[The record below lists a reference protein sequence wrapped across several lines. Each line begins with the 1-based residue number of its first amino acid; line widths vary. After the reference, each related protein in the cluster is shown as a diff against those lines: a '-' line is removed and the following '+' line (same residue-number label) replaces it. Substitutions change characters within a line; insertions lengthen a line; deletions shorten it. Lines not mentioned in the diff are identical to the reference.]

1 MFRIFSE
8 KKTVIDFCLTRTLI
22 NNPANNFPTLQLAW
36 ASRDNCEQR
45 AGRTGRV
52 MTGYCFRLVSRH
64 FYYNELRQSA
74 HAELLTSPLE
84 NIILKTKQLNLGS
97 PEEVLALALDK
108 PYLDDIHSS
117 VLRLKEMGA
126 LLTTVRGKTKPRDG
140 DITFIGEIMNRL
152 PIDVQ
157 LSKLIALG
165 YCFGVL
171 EECIVIGMNITYLYI
186 SNQFLFQ
193 INLFFLACA
202 LNSKNIFARTPTV
215 DSYTKRLEFAD
226 GSGSD
231 LFALLNAYKTLTRL
245 RNQEKFGNN
254 KNARDREKVRK
265 AEKEWAQANYLEIA
279 SLRECDEYVKDL
291 RVRIKRMNLI
301 DCTKSDMKWNKNE
314 KYIVLKVVIA
324 GAFYPSYYSRSTK
337 QKLTMEVQTVKT
349 LGGRDSSDT
358 VYLTGF
364 RACDLPHIY
373 IKAIKNILIRANVIS
388 QNDAHNV
395 IVSHDG
401 VSEKI
406 FISFKKNGKEG
417 DVKEYGT
424 ACQPGFVLTEVYKSV
439 KLRTIKGVHNVEVL
453 E

>member
-1 MFRIFSE
+1 M
-8 KKTVIDFCLTRTLI
+8 
-22 NNPANNFPTLQLAW
+22 
-36 ASRDNCEQR
+36 
-45 AGRTGRV
+45 
-52 MTGYCFRLVSRH
+52 
-64 FYYNELRQSA
+64 
-74 HAELLTSPLE
+74 
-84 NIILKTKQLNLGS
+84 
-97 PEEVLALALDK
+97 
-108 PYLDDIHSS
+108 
-117 VLRLKEMGA
+117 
-126 LLTTVRGKTKPRDG
+126 
-140 DITFIGEIMNRL
+140 
-152 PIDVQ
+152 
-157 LSKLIALG
+157 
-165 YCFGVL
+165 
-171 EECIVIGMNITYLYI
+171 
-186 SNQFLFQ
+186 
-193 INLFFLACA
+193 
-202 LNSKNIFARTPTV
+202 

-231 LFALLNAYKTLTRL
+231 LFALLNAYKTWTRL
-245 RNQEKFGNN
+245 RNKGKFGNN
-254 KNARDREKVRK
+254 QNPREREKVRK